1 MKTIRSILFLFR
13 RLATHSWWVTLFL
26 VVMAA
31 SASSAAPFAY
41 VANLADGVWVID
53 TATRAVV
60 ATVAVGAGPQGVA
73 ITPNGAFAYVVNFT
87 SNTVSVIDTAINSV
101 VVRVPVG
108 DSPYGVAIRPN
119 GVFAYVTNSTSNTVS
134 VIDTTTN
141 SVVATMSV
149 GEVPQ
154 GVVVTPD
161 GAFVYVANFM
171 SNNVSVIDTSTN
183 TLEATVGV
191 GVGPVGVAITPDG
204 AFAYV
209 ANSISDTVSVID
221 TAPKTVVA
229 TVPVA
234 VGAGPRWVAITSGD
248 TIPPDTS
255 LLSGPAEGSYTNSIQ
270 TTFAFAG
277 TDDQTQPNLLAFS
290 CSLDDAAFSACGSP
304 QTYADLTDGRHT
316 FAVRAVDAAGNAD
329 SSPATRAWV
338 VDSTPPVLS
347 VTASPRILWPPDH
360 RMVEVILT
368 VAARDNL
375 GAVRVVLVSATSSE
389 PDNGVGDGDT
399 TNDIQSTE
407 VGTLDTRVLLRAE
420 RSGVGPGRIYT
431 LTYQATD
438 LAGNTTTASV
448 TIVVP
453 HDGP

>member
-1 MKTIRSILFLFR
+1 MKTIRYILFLFR

-87 SNTVSVIDTAINSV
+87 SNNVSVIDTATRAV
-101 VVRVPVG
+101 AATVAVG
-108 DSPYGVAIRPN
+108 AG
-119 GVFAYVTNSTSNTVS
+119 
-134 VIDTTTN
+134 
-141 SVVATMSV
+141 
-149 GEVPQ
+149 PQ

-255 LLSGPAEGSYTNSIQ
+255 LLSGPAEGSYINSTQ
-270 TTFAFAG
+270 TTFAF
-277 TDDQTQPNLLAFS
+277 
-290 CSLDDAAFSACGSP
+290 
-304 QTYADLTDGRHT
+304 
-316 FAVRAVDAAGNAD
+316 
-329 SSPATRAWV
+329 
-338 VDSTPPVLS
+338 
-347 VTASPRILWPPDH
+347 
-360 RMVEVILT
+360 
-368 VAARDNL
+368 
-375 GAVRVVLVSATSSE
+375 
-389 PDNGVGDGDT
+389 
-399 TNDIQSTE
+399 
-407 VGTLDTRVLLRAE
+407 
-420 RSGVGPGRIYT
+420 
-431 LTYQATD
+431 
-438 LAGNTTTASV
+438 
-448 TIVVP
+448 
-453 HDGP
+453 